1 MTQALVP
8 SQTDQESSGALLSLE
23 YLYNALNSSSS
34 NLMEDCWLCLDP
46 RTPPPL
52 YWDVLHSTDGGRKH
66 RIRNLSIIQDS
77 HREQCSRGKKS
88 TLPSVAQR
96 AKGLASTLPLTT
108 CSTLGTR
115 DTITEP
121 FTCSPGPGYWTLHT
135 PLGTT
140 SGFTPCINPFVVPVD
155 YY

>member
-8 SQTDQESSGALLSLE
+8 SQTDQESSGTLLSLE
-23 YLYNALNSSSS
+23 YVYNALNSSFP

-52 YWDVLHSTDGGRKH
+52 YWDVLHSTDGGRKTSYQKS
-66 RIRNLSIIQDS
+66 LSIIQDS
-77 HREQCSRGKKS
+77 HREQCSRGKEINI
-88 TLPSVAQR
+88 TLGGM
-96 AKGLASTLPLTT
+96 GLASTLPLIT

-115 DTITEP
+115 DTVTEP